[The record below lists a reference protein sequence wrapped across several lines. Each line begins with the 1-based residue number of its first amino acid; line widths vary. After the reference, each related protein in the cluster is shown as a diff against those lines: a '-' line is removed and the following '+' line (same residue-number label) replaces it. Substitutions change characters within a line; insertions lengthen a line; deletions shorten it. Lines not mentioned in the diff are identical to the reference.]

1 MIERKY
7 KIENN
12 RLVRRSDGEPVPDDV
27 PVFILLAQDIN
38 ALPVLLGYNMIC
50 LNLEH
55 KAGVVKSISDF
66 TEFRNKY
73 PDRMKEPD
81 S

>member
-12 RLVRRSDGEPVPDDV
+12 RLVRRSDGVPVPDDE
-27 PVFILLAQDIN
+27 PLFILRSQDRN
-38 ALPVLLGYNMIC
+38 ALPVLLAYNMIC
-50 LNLEH
+50 LDLEH

-66 TEFRNKY
+66 TEFRNKN